1 MISRIGG
8 ADGAGAQAGA
18 MGMNPASDPVSK
30 DLLRQIDD
38 AKKKLQEL
46 SSNEDLSAEEKM
58 KKRQELQKHISDLNS
73 QLRQH
78 QMEMRREAAENAKKQ
93 KSQDSGQE
101 NPARTEKKSEEAKG
115 KKGSGL
121 SEKRMQ
127 AMISADG
134 SMKQAKVSGSA
145 AHRMEGKAG
154 VLEAEIKLDSARGGS
169 TQAKEAELAEVKEK
183 AANAVS
189 FQMDTLSKANQTA
202 NEAAKT
208 DQEAKKTPE
217 NEKKALA
224 GSEPDDL
231 KEEQEEAS
239 KHEAQKEEENGF
251 VRYKPVDVRL

>member
-1 MISRIGG
+1 MIGRIGG
-8 ADGAGAQAGA
+8 VDGAGARAGA

-46 SSNEDLSAEEKM
+46 SSNEDLSVEEKM
-58 KKRQELQKHISDLNS
+58 KKRQELQKQIIDLNS

-78 QMEMRREAAENAKKQ
+78 QMEMRREAVENAKKQ
-93 KSQDSGQE
+93 KSQESGQE
-101 NPARTEKKSEEAKG
+101 NPARTGKKADEAKG
-115 KKGSGL
+115 KQGAGL
-121 SEKRMQ
+121 SGKRMQ

-154 VLEAEIKLDSARGGS
+154 VLEAEIKLDSVRGGS
-169 TQAKEAELAEVKEK
+169 TEAKEAELAEVKEK
-183 AANAVS
+183 AANAAA

-217 NEKKALA
+217 NEKKALT
-224 GSEPDDL
+224 GSRADDL
-231 KEEQEEAS
+231 KEEQEESS
-239 KHEAQKEEENGF
+239 KYEAQKEEENGF

>member
-58 KKRQELQKHISDLNS
+58 KKRQELQKKISDLNS

-101 NPARTEKKSEEAKG
+101 NPARTAC
-115 KKGSGL
+115 
-121 SEKRMQ
+121 R
-127 AMISADG
+127 
-134 SMKQAKVSGSA
+134 
-145 AHRMEGKAG
+145 R
-154 VLEAEIKLDSARGGS
+154 
-169 TQAKEAELAEVKEK
+169 
-183 AANAVS
+183 
-189 FQMDTLSKANQTA
+189 
-202 NEAAKT
+202 
-208 DQEAKKTPE
+208 
-217 NEKKALA
+217 
-224 GSEPDDL
+224 
-231 KEEQEEAS
+231 
-239 KHEAQKEEENGF
+239 
-251 VRYKPVDVRL
+251 

>member
-58 KKRQELQKHISDLNS
+58 KKRQELQKKISDLNS

-101 NPARTEKKSEEAKG
+101 NPARTGKKADEVKG
-115 KKGSGL
+115 KQGSGL
-121 SEKRMQ
+121 SGKRMQ

-145 AHRMEGKAG
+145 ARRMEGKAG

-169 TQAKEAELAEVKEK
+169 TEAKEAELAETKNRAKE
-183 AANAVS
+183 A
-189 FQMDTLSKANQTA
+189 
-202 NEAAKT
+202 EASGMK
-208 DQEAKKTPE
+208 
-217 NEKKALA
+217 
-224 GSEPDDL
+224 SL
-231 KEEQEEAS
+231 KEANRKVREEAGMG
-239 KHEAQKEEENGF
+239 ETDPETEKEEERAEQIEKDRTGEDKTSGEPGK
-251 VRYKPVDVRL
+251 YVDVRL

>member
-1 MISRIGG
+1 
-8 ADGAGAQAGA
+8 
-18 MGMNPASDPVSK
+18 
-30 DLLRQIDD
+30 
-38 AKKKLQEL
+38 
-46 SSNEDLSAEEKM
+46 
-58 KKRQELQKHISDLNS
+58 
-73 QLRQH
+73 
-78 QMEMRREAAENAKKQ
+78 MEMRREAAENAKKQ

-101 NPARTEKKSEEAKG
+101 NPARTGKKADEVKG
-115 KKGSGL
+115 KQGSGL
-121 SEKRMQ
+121 SGKRMQ

-145 AHRMEGKAG
+145 ARRMEGKAG

-169 TQAKEAELAEVKEK
+169 TEAKEAELAEVKEK
-183 AANAVS
+183 AANAAS
-189 FQMDTLSKANQTA
+189 FQLDTLSKANQTA

-251 VRYKPVDVRL
+251 LRYKPVDVRL